1 MDLPDLPAELTKS
14 LLTEA
19 QSEDVVELYQAA
31 DTKDVA
37 TPGGVVSDSV
47 QVYWTNQRGPSVAT
61 GMVLGT
67 ASGNLTTQK
76 VSSFGIAARAVPSWL
91 RSEAATRSAILFSTG
106 SAVPCHAFSAPKLP
120 EVYAVPK
127 FGGGDATVLNE
138 GFIVSRGL
146 AWDGSGTV
154 FVADQV
160 DSLVA

>member
-37 TPGGVVSDSV
+37 TPEGVVSDSV
-47 QVYWTNQRGPSVAT
+47 QVYWTNQGGPSVAT
-61 GMVLGT
+61 G
-67 ASGNLTTQK
+67 SGNLTTQK

-106 SAVPCHAFSAPKLP
+106 SAVPCHALAMPWPSIS
-120 EVYAVPK
+120 
-127 FGGGDATVLNE
+127 VLQ
-138 GFIVSRGL
+138 SCRRSMPCPS
-146 AWDGSGTV
+146 SGV
-154 FVADQV
+154 VMPR
-160 DSLVA
+160 S

>member
-1 MDLPDLPAELTKS
+1 MEAVVDLPDLPAELTKS

-31 DTKDVA
+31 DTKDVG

-47 QVYWTNQRGPSVAT
+47 QVYWTNQGGPSVAT

-76 VSSFGIAARAVPSWL
+76 MSSFGIAARAVPSWR

-106 SAVPCHAFSAPKLP
+106 SAVPCHALAMPWPSIS
-120 EVYAVPK
+120 
-127 FGGGDATVLNE
+127 VLQ
-138 GFIVSRGL
+138 SCRRSMPCPS
-146 AWDGSGTV
+146 SGV
-154 FVADQV
+154 VMPR
-160 DSLVA
+160 S